1 MVGSEH
7 DHPAADILIE
17 PMCREDLPEV
27 MAIEVVSFSVPW
39 TEEMFGNDLAA
50 GTLAGVLVAR
60 ASGCGSPA
68 PVVGYI
74 CVWLVSDEL
83 HINNLAV
90 HPRWRKRG
98 IAREL
103 LRAALQ
109 HGHRGGARAAFLEVR
124 ASNVAAQG
132 LYRKFHFEA
141 VGVRPRYYTH
151 PIEDA
156 VVMCRTGL

>member
-1 MVGSEH
+1 MG
-7 DHPAADILIE
+7 
-17 PMCREDLPEV
+17 
-27 MAIEVVSFSVPW
+27 
-39 TEEMFGNDLAA
+39 A

-60 ASGCGSPA
+60 VPGVGASPS
-68 PVVGYI
+68 VVGYI
-74 CVWLVSDEL
+74 CVWLVTDEL

-103 LRAALQ
+103 LWAALQ
-109 HGHRGGARAAFLEVR
+109 HGRRGGARAAFLEVR

-132 LYRKFHFEA
+132 LYRKFHFES
-141 VGVRPRYYTH
+141 VGVRRRYYTH

-156 VVMCRTGL
+156 VVMRRMGL

>member
-1 MVGSEH
+1 MVGPGR

-17 PMCREDLPEV
+17 PMRREDLAEV

-39 TEEMFGNDLAA
+39 TEDMFGNELASGTMA
-50 GTLAGVLVAR
+50 GALVAR
-60 ASGCGSPA
+60 VAGAGSAP

-103 LRAALQ
+103 LQAVLG
-109 HGHRGGARAAFLEVR
+109 HGRRGGARAAFLEVR
-124 ASNVAAQG
+124 ASNLAAQD

>member
-1 MVGSEH
+1 MIGLGQDRSASDLV
-7 DHPAADILIE
+7 IE
-17 PMCREDLPEV
+17 PMRREDLPDV
-27 MAIEVVSFSVPW
+27 LAIEVASFSLPW
-39 TEEMFGNDLAA
+39 TEEMFVNELGPETLAA
-50 GTLAGVLVAR
+50 MLVAR
-60 ASGCGSPA
+60 VPGAGAPP

-103 LRAALQ
+103 LRAGLE
-109 HGHRGGARAAFLEVR
+109 HGRRGGAGAAFLEVR
-124 ASNVAAQG
+124 ASNLAAQG
-132 LYRKFHFEA
+132 LYRQFHFEP

-151 PIEDA
+151 PVEDA
-156 VVMCRTGL
+156 VIMRRIGL

>member
-1 MVGSEH
+1 MLGPGQ
-7 DHPAADILIE
+7 DHPALDLLIE
-17 PMCREDLPEV
+17 PMRREDLPEV
-27 MAIEVVSFSVPW
+27 LAIEVVSFSLPW
-39 TEEMFGNDLAA
+39 TEEMFANELGA

-60 ASGCGSPA
+60 LPGAGAPP

-98 IAREL
+98 VAREL

-109 HGHRGGARAAFLEVR
+109 HGRRGGARAAFLEVR

-132 LYRKFHFEA
+132 LYRQFHFGP

-151 PIEDA
+151 PVEDA
-156 VVMCRTGL
+156 VIMCRMGL

>member
-1 MVGSEH
+1 MAWP
-7 DHPAADILIE
+7 DQDPPAVDILIE
-17 PMCREDLPEV
+17 PMRRADLPEV

-39 TEEMFGNDLAA
+39 TEEMFGNEMGA

-60 ASGCGSPA
+60 VPGVGASPS
-68 PVVGYI
+68 VVGYI
-74 CVWLVSDEL
+74 CVWLVTDEL

-109 HGHRGGARAAFLEVR
+109 HGRRGGARAAFLEVR
-124 ASNVAAQG
+124 ASNVAAQR
-132 LYRKFHFEA
+132 LYRKFHFEP
-141 VGVRPRYYTH
+141 VGVRRRYYTH

-156 VVMCRTGL
+156 VIMRRMGL